1 MIVETWLDAEFE
13 GGRHQ
18 RRVDLI
24 TAIEEEIN
32 MQSYHLTQWVLFF
45 FIYSFIGWVWECC
58 FVSVRKR
65 RWVNRGFMYGPMLPI
80 YGFGALA
87 VLISTIRVRD
97 SIPLIFL
104 FGMVGATLLEYVTG
118 AVMERLFNV
127 KYWDY
132 SNQKFNL
139 NGYICLTSSLGWGLF
154 SVLLV
159 KFVHVPIEGAV
170 LKIPTIIAEGI
181 AFVLTVAAA
190 VDVTQSFND
199 AMDLKRIL
207 AQLEESK
214 KQIRKIQEKLKVA
227 SEEFVED
234 YRQRAGEFVEDYR
247 RRVEEHV
254 EDYRGRAEEMA
265 EDYKKLA
272 EEHMDSYRQRA
283 EEMVEGY
290 KEEIKVQKKKRRE
303 QINSR
308 KEEYLARVHARRE
321 ERQRLLARLSERAE
335 LLMKEEFTSKVD
347 ELIGEDKR
355 EEYAKIKKNISREMT
370 KMHDRTDR
378 SYIRA
383 ARHLKGNPTAV
394 SKRFSE
400 ALAELRKH
408 MDEK

>member
-1 MIVETWLDAEFE
+1 
-13 GGRHQ
+13 
-18 RRVDLI
+18 
-24 TAIEEEIN
+24 

-247 RRVEEHV
+247 QRAGEFVEDYRSRVEEHV

>member
-1 MIVETWLDAEFE
+1 
-13 GGRHQ
+13 
-18 RRVDLI
+18 
-24 TAIEEEIN
+24 

-181 AFVLTVAAA
+181 AFVLAVAAA

-347 ELIGEDKR
+347 ELIDEDKR

>member
-1 MIVETWLDAEFE
+1 
-13 GGRHQ
+13 
-18 RRVDLI
+18 
-24 TAIEEEIN
+24 

-104 FGMVGATLLEYVTG
+104 FGMVGATLLEYVSG

>member
-1 MIVETWLDAEFE
+1 
-13 GGRHQ
+13 
-18 RRVDLI
+18 
-24 TAIEEEIN
+24 

-303 QINSR
+303 QINSH

-335 LLMKEEFTSKVD
+335 LWRKEEFTSKVD

>member
-1 MIVETWLDAEFE
+1 
-13 GGRHQ
+13 
-18 RRVDLI
+18 
-24 TAIEEEIN
+24 

-159 KFVHVPIEGAV
+159 KFVHVPIGGAV

>member
-1 MIVETWLDAEFE
+1 
-13 GGRHQ
+13 
-18 RRVDLI
+18 
-24 TAIEEEIN
+24 

-227 SEEFVED
+227 SKEFVED

>member
-1 MIVETWLDAEFE
+1 
-13 GGRHQ
+13 
-18 RRVDLI
+18 
-24 TAIEEEIN
+24 

-139 NGYICLTSSLGWGLF
+139 NGYICLISSLGWGLF

>member
-1 MIVETWLDAEFE
+1 
-13 GGRHQ
+13 
-18 RRVDLI
+18 
-24 TAIEEEIN
+24 

-214 KQIRKIQEKLKVA
+214 KQIREIQEKLKLA
-227 SEEFVED
+227 FEEFVED

>member
-1 MIVETWLDAEFE
+1 
-13 GGRHQ
+13 
-18 RRVDLI
+18 
-24 TAIEEEIN
+24 

-159 KFVHVPIEGAV
+159 KFVHVSIEGAV

>member
-1 MIVETWLDAEFE
+1 
-13 GGRHQ
+13 
-18 RRVDLI
+18 
-24 TAIEEEIN
+24 

-290 KEEIKVQKKKRRE
+290 KEEIKVQKKQRRE
-303 QINSR
+303 QINSH

>member
-1 MIVETWLDAEFE
+1 
-13 GGRHQ
+13 
-18 RRVDLI
+18 
-24 TAIEEEIN
+24 

-335 LLMKEEFTSKVD
+335 LLMKEELTSKVD

>member
-1 MIVETWLDAEFE
+1 
-13 GGRHQ
+13 
-18 RRVDLI
+18 
-24 TAIEEEIN
+24 

-355 EEYAKIKKNISREMT
+355 EEYAKIKKNISQEMT

>member
-1 MIVETWLDAEFE
+1 
-13 GGRHQ
+13 
-18 RRVDLI
+18 
-24 TAIEEEIN
+24 

-132 SNQKFNL
+132 SNQPFNL

>member
-1 MIVETWLDAEFE
+1 MGIVLFHLQFYRLGMGMLFCFCAETPLGKPRIYVRADAADLWIRSACGLDQYDQS
-13 GGRHQ
+13 Q
-18 RRVDLI
+18 RQYSVDLFI
-24 TAIEEEIN
+24 RHGWSNAVGIRYRGGYGETFQCEI
-32 MQSYHLTQWVLFF
+32 L
-45 FIYSFIGWVWECC
+45 
-58 FVSVRKR
+58 
-65 RWVNRGFMYGPMLPI
+65 
-80 YGFGALA
+80 
-87 VLISTIRVRD
+87 
-97 SIPLIFL
+97 
-104 FGMVGATLLEYVTG
+104 
-118 AVMERLFNV
+118 
-127 KYWDY
+127 DY

-227 SEEFVED
+227 SEEFVEDYRQRAGEFVED

>member
-1 MIVETWLDAEFE
+1 
-13 GGRHQ
+13 
-18 RRVDLI
+18 
-24 TAIEEEIN
+24 

-190 VDVTQSFND
+190 VDVAQSFND

-290 KEEIKVQKKKRRE
+290 KEEINVQKKKRRE

>member
-1 MIVETWLDAEFE
+1 
-13 GGRHQ
+13 
-18 RRVDLI
+18 
-24 TAIEEEIN
+24 

-283 EEMVEGY
+283 GEMVEGY

>member
-1 MIVETWLDAEFE
+1 
-13 GGRHQ
+13 
-18 RRVDLI
+18 
-24 TAIEEEIN
+24 

-234 YRQRAGEFVEDYR
+234 YRQRAGEFGEDYR

>member
-1 MIVETWLDAEFE
+1 
-13 GGRHQ
+13 
-18 RRVDLI
+18 
-24 TAIEEEIN
+24 

-80 YGFGALA
+80 YGFGALS

>member
-1 MIVETWLDAEFE
+1 
-13 GGRHQ
+13 
-18 RRVDLI
+18 
-24 TAIEEEIN
+24 

-227 SEEFVED
+227 SEELVED

>member
-1 MIVETWLDAEFE
+1 
-13 GGRHQ
+13 
-18 RRVDLI
+18 
-24 TAIEEEIN
+24 

-234 YRQRAGEFVEDYR
+234 YRQRAGEFVEDSR

-347 ELIGEDKR
+347 ELIDEDKR

>member
-1 MIVETWLDAEFE
+1 
-13 GGRHQ
+13 
-18 RRVDLI
+18 
-24 TAIEEEIN
+24 

-335 LLMKEEFTSKVD
+335 LMMKEEFTSKVD

>member
-1 MIVETWLDAEFE
+1 
-13 GGRHQ
+13 
-18 RRVDLI
+18 
-24 TAIEEEIN
+24 

-97 SIPLIFL
+97 SIPSIFL

>member
-1 MIVETWLDAEFE
+1 
-13 GGRHQ
+13 
-18 RRVDLI
+18 
-24 TAIEEEIN
+24 

-234 YRQRAGEFVEDYR
+234 YRQRAGEIVEDYR

>member
-1 MIVETWLDAEFE
+1 
-13 GGRHQ
+13 
-18 RRVDLI
+18 
-24 TAIEEEIN
+24 

-383 ARHLKGNPTAV
+383 ARHLKGNPAAV

>member
-1 MIVETWLDAEFE
+1 
-13 GGRHQ
+13 
-18 RRVDLI
+18 
-24 TAIEEEIN
+24 

-254 EDYRGRAEEMA
+254 EDYRGRAEEME

>member
-1 MIVETWLDAEFE
+1 
-13 GGRHQ
+13 
-18 RRVDLI
+18 
-24 TAIEEEIN
+24 

-207 AQLEESK
+207 TQLEESK

>member
-1 MIVETWLDAEFE
+1 
-13 GGRHQ
+13 
-18 RRVDLI
+18 
-24 TAIEEEIN
+24 

-234 YRQRAGEFVEDYR
+234 Y
-247 RRVEEHV
+247 
-254 EDYRGRAEEMA
+254 
-265 EDYKKLA
+265 L
-272 EEHMDSYRQRA
+272 QRA

>member
-1 MIVETWLDAEFE
+1 
-13 GGRHQ
+13 
-18 RRVDLI
+18 
-24 TAIEEEIN
+24 

-370 KMHDRTDR
+370 KMHDRTDS

>member
-1 MIVETWLDAEFE
+1 MGI
-13 GGRHQ
+13 
-18 RRVDLI
+18 
-24 TAIEEEIN
+24 
-32 MQSYHLTQWVLFF
+32 VLFHLQF
-45 FIYSFIGWVWECC
+45 YRLGMGMLLCFCAETPLGKPRIY
-58 FVSVRKR
+58 VRADAADLWIR
-65 RWVNRGFMYGPMLPI
+65 S
-80 YGFGALA
+80 AC

-234 YRQRAGEFVEDYR
+234 YRQRAGEFC
-247 RRVEEHV
+247 
-254 EDYRGRAEEMA
+254 GR
-265 EDYKKLA
+265 L
-272 EEHMDSYRQRA
+272 ST
-283 EEMVEGY
+283 
-290 KEEIKVQKKKRRE
+290 
-303 QINSR
+303 
-308 KEEYLARVHARRE
+308 ARR
-321 ERQRLLARLSERAE
+321 
-335 LLMKEEFTSKVD
+335 
-347 ELIGEDKR
+347 
-355 EEYAKIKKNISREMT
+355 
-370 KMHDRTDR
+370 
-378 SYIRA
+378 
-383 ARHLKGNPTAV
+383 
-394 SKRFSE
+394 
-400 ALAELRKH
+400 
-408 MDEK
+408 

>member
-1 MIVETWLDAEFE
+1 
-13 GGRHQ
+13 
-18 RRVDLI
+18 
-24 TAIEEEIN
+24 

-234 YRQRAGEFVEDYR
+234 YRQCAGEFVEDYR

>member
-1 MIVETWLDAEFE
+1 
-13 GGRHQ
+13 
-18 RRVDLI
+18 
-24 TAIEEEIN
+24 

-58 FVSVRKR
+58 FVSVRKH

-87 VLISTIRVRD
+87 VLVSTIKVRD

-104 FGMVGATLLEYVTG
+104 FGMTGATLLEYVTG

-159 KFVHVPIEGAV
+159 KFVHVPIEEAV
-170 LKIPTIIAEGI
+170 LKIPMLITEII
-181 AFVLTVAAA
+181 AFVLTAVAA

-234 YRQRAGEFVEDYR
+234 YRQRAGEFAEDYR
-247 RRVEEHV
+247 RRVEERM

-265 EDYKKLA
+265 EDYRRLA

-283 EEMVEGY
+283 EEMVEEY
-290 KEEIKVQKKKRRE
+290 KEEIKVREKKYRE
-303 QINSR
+303 RMHSR
-308 KEEYLARVHARRE
+308 KEAYLERVHARRE
-321 ERQRLLARLSERAE
+321 ERRRLLAKLSDRAE
-335 LLMKEEFTSKVD
+335 LLMKEEFSSKVD

-355 EEYAKIKKNISREMT
+355 EEYEQIKKNISREMT

-378 SYIRA
+378 SYLRA

>member
-1 MIVETWLDAEFE
+1 
-13 GGRHQ
+13 
-18 RRVDLI
+18 
-24 TAIEEEIN
+24 

-321 ERQRLLARLSERAE
+321 ERQRLLTRLSERAE

>member
-1 MIVETWLDAEFE
+1 
-13 GGRHQ
+13 
-18 RRVDLI
+18 
-24 TAIEEEIN
+24 

-181 AFVLTVAAA
+181 TFVLTVAAA

>member
-1 MIVETWLDAEFE
+1 
-13 GGRHQ
+13 
-18 RRVDLI
+18 
-24 TAIEEEIN
+24 

-247 RRVEEHV
+247 QRAGEFVEDYRRRVEEHV

-321 ERQRLLARLSERAE
+321 ERQRLLARLPERAE

>member
-1 MIVETWLDAEFE
+1 
-13 GGRHQ
+13 
-18 RRVDLI
+18 
-24 TAIEEEIN
+24 

-321 ERQRLLARLSERAE
+321 ERQRLLARLSKRAE

>member
-1 MIVETWLDAEFE
+1 
-13 GGRHQ
+13 
-18 RRVDLI
+18 
-24 TAIEEEIN
+24 

-247 RRVEEHV
+247 QRAGEFVEDYRRRVEEHV

-283 EEMVEGY
+283 EEMV
-290 KEEIKVQKKKRRE
+290 
-303 QINSR
+303 
-308 KEEYLARVHARRE
+308 
-321 ERQRLLARLSERAE
+321 
-335 LLMKEEFTSKVD
+335 FTSKVD

>member
-1 MIVETWLDAEFE
+1 
-13 GGRHQ
+13 
-18 RRVDLI
+18 
-24 TAIEEEIN
+24 

-65 RWVNRGFMYGPMLPI
+65 RWVNRRFMYGPMLPI